1 MTDRNRPVDKIPA
14 DTDTSA
20 GLLRVGTVFE
30 RPESQRPQG
39 GSPEAVQAW
48 LLGPARRLEETVEL
62 VDELSWRLVAAGV
75 PLTRVT
81 ISLPTL
87 HPQFL
92 NNGYR
97 WSRASGRC
105 EEMLV
110 GHGIRDSAVFLNS
123 PMHRVFVQGETVRR
137 RLTGEKARL
146 DFPIL
151 EELARDGMTDYI
163 ALPVELSDGRRMAI
177 TLATDRD
184 GGFSRKDF
192 TVLESMVGLLAPLLE
207 IRVMRSIARNL
218 LSAYLGAQAG
228 QRVLAGDIERG
239 RGETTRAVIWFCDL
253 RGFTALAERLK
264 EENVV
269 AFLDAYFERVVRAL
283 HARDG
288 EVLKFLGDGLI
299 AIFPVPDIEF
309 AANATRRACEAACAA
324 IADVDALAGHAALDG
339 EPVPRVCVSLH
350 VGNVFYGNIGAA
362 DRLDFTVIGPAV
374 NLVARVDQLS
384 KTLDRRLLMTADF
397 AKVCG
402 QKLESLGKHPIRGV
416 AEPIEVFGLLP
427 GAERVVR

>member
-1 MTDRNRPVDKIPA
+1 MTDHNRPVDNFSPPG
-14 DTDTSA
+14 D
-20 GLLRVGTVFE
+20 LLRVGAVFE

-39 GSPEAVQAW
+39 GTPDDVRAW
-48 LLGPARRLEETVEL
+48 LASSARRIENTVEL
-62 VDELSWRLVAAGV
+62 VDELCWRLVAAGV
-75 PLTRVT
+75 PLMRITV
-81 ISLPTL
+81 SLPTL

-97 WSRASGRC
+97 WSRATGRC

-110 GHGIRDSAVFLNS
+110 GHGIRDSAMFLNS
-123 PMHRVFVQGETVRR
+123 PMHRVFIHGETVRR
-137 RLTGEKARL
+137 RLTGKRALL

-151 EELARDGMTDYI
+151 EELAREGITDYI
-163 ALPVELSDGRRMAI
+163 ALPVELSDGRRFAI
-177 TLATDRD
+177 TLATDRG
-184 GGFSRKDF
+184 GGFTREDF
-192 TVLESMVGLLAPLLE
+192 ATLESLVGLLAPLLE
-207 IRVMRSIARNL
+207 IHVMRGITRNL
-218 LSAYLGAQAG
+218 LNAYLGAQTG
-228 QRVLAGDIERG
+228 QRVLAGEIERG

-269 AFLDAYFERVVRAL
+269 AFLDAYFERVVRAV
-283 HARDG
+283 HGRDG

-309 AANATRRACEAACAA
+309 AANAARRACEAACRA
-324 IADVDALAGHAALDG
+324 IADVDALAGHSALAG
-339 EPVPRVCVSLH
+339 EPVPRLCVSLH

-374 NLVARVDQLS
+374 NLVARVDQLT
-384 KTLDRRLLMTADF
+384 KIVDRRILMTAEF

-402 QKLESLGKHPIRGV
+402 QKLESLGRHSLRGV
-416 AEPIEVFGLLP
+416 ADSIELFGLMP
-427 GAERVVR
+427 DADCTVR